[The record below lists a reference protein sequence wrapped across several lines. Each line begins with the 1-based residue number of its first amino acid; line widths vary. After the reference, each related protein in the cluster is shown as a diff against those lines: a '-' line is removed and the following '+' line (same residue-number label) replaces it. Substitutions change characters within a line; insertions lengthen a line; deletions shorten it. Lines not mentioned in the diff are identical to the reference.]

1 MSSYI
6 ASLLPYLLR
15 GRRGVRKGYFQL
27 PHFLGLALNFLAC
40 AFMLVCFVIFCFPY
54 SLPTNAQTMNYT
66 SLIWGGMTLC
76 VGLWW
81 VFRARYRYEGIVVPP
96 SQAEALAIEGVRVA

>member
-1 MSSYI
+1 
-6 ASLLPYLLR
+6 
-15 GRRGVRKGYFQL
+15 
-27 PHFLGLALNFLAC
+27 
-40 AFMLVCFVIFCFPY
+40 
-54 SLPTNAQTMNYT
+54 MNYT

-96 SQAEALAIEGVRVA
+96 SQAEAFAIEGVRVA